1 MKWMVPI
8 NSLDAVQQSII
19 DEILEDTNRSHLV
32 RGFAGSGK
40 TIVLTHVLERLASLR
55 QRPRVCFATYT
66 HALKDMVESGLSATA
81 RARVDIETFDALRF
95 VSRTYDIVVA
105 DELQDVPS
113 RRLASFER
121 SYSTLI
127 AAADFDQRIYRQA
140 ASVDDIEEL
149 LDGCY
154 EHQLQEIHRLN
165 EYVFLVA
172 TSVYDAEVPGEA
184 TVRDDDELTQLYV
197 GKSRRDEFTTVFD
210 EAVRQASPEHPSA
223 VLLPTKKLMKAF
235 IDDLAA
241 ANKWGAAPDLENS
254 AEVGDKYSGMNRFL
268 GRAGT
273 PLQVFGSGS
282 GEMAVSDRRPVVYL
296 MTYHSAK
303 GLDFPYV
310 FLPHLTADTSLEAMK
325 NAKDEDERRL
335 FFVAATRAKRRL
347 FLSYHD
353 EPHRFFDDIDP
364 RLLAPFKK
372 PRRIY

>member
-19 DEILEDTNRSHLV
+19 DEILEDPRSSHLV

-55 QRPRVCFATYT
+55 QRPKVCFATYT
-66 HALKDMVESGLSATA
+66 HALKDMVESGLSAAA

-95 VSRTYDIVVA
+95 VSKTYDIVVA

-113 RRLASFER
+113 RRLESFER

-140 ASVDDIEEL
+140 ASIDDIEGL

-172 TSVYDAEVPGEA
+172 TSVYDADVPGDA

-197 GKSRRDEFTTVFD
+197 ARNRRDEFTTVYD
-210 EAVRQASPEHPSA
+210 EASRQAAPEHPSA

-235 IDDLAA
+235 IDELADA
-241 ANKWGAAPDLENS
+241 HSWGSPPELENS
-254 AEVGDKYSGMNRFL
+254 VELGDKYQVMNRFL
-268 GRAGT
+268 SRAGT
-273 PLQVFGSGS
+273 TLQIFGSGS
-282 GEMAVSDRRPVVYL
+282 GEMALSDRRPVVYL

-303 GLDFPYV
+303 GLDFPFV
-310 FLPHLTADTSLEAMK
+310 FLPHLTAETSLDPMK
-325 NAKDEDERRL
+325 NASDEDERRL

-347 FLSYHD
+347 FLSYHG
-353 EPHRFFDDIDP
+353 EAHRFFEDIDP
-364 RLLAPFKK
+364 RSLVTFKK
-372 PRRIY
+372 PRRVY